1 MLFPY
6 GEMVVDLTRFVCVTT
21 KIQFDAKMYGIMLEG
36 FPLLKFL
43 LFTPTWGMFTP
54 TWGNEPI

>member
-21 KIQFDAKMYGIMLEG
+21 KG
-36 FPLLKFL
+36 
-43 LFTPTWGMFTP
+43 TTWMSHEVS
-54 TWGNEPI
+54 TWLGSVGYNPNIHHL